1 MINRLLTIIPILVGI
16 AVALGFIMIEKFI
29 LRTQI
34 DNLDR
39 LAKFILKPLKLET
52 QRVMGEEKYR
62 KKRKK

>member
-1 MINRLLTIIPILVGI
+1 
-16 AVALGFIMIEKFI
+16 MIEKFI

-39 LAKFILKPLKLET
+39 LAKFILKPLNLET